1 LWNSCEYAQRF
12 WAKDEKFLKGHKMKS
27 TTLIVLA
34 AGMLVSAIVGVAI
47 ASATSITTDPIVI
60 GLALDAGFDGDFE
73 RLESR
78 EQTTIGRVM
87 PPSIHQSERRGI
99 LEFDISGI
107 PYGALI
113 EKANLNMGWY
123 SGSNLSPRT
132 NLYGFAGDGML
143 DSSDVTQTNNLIAGG
158 LASLWMV
165 DVGSFVQ
172 DLVDN
177 SCSYAGFLGIETRDD
192 TNRNYGHFKLII
204 DYISKPVLEV
214 AVDIKPGACPN
225 PVHVTSKGVL
235 PVAILG
241 SEDFDVTSIDASS
254 IRLAGVGAIRS
265 NFEDAAG
272 TVSNGDEC
280 ECSTGGPDG
289 FGDLILKFETQKV
302 MEAIGEF
309 NNGDELMLELRGN
322 LSDETRIKGS
332 DCIIIRDKN

>member
-1 LWNSCEYAQRF
+1 
-12 WAKDEKFLKGHKMKS
+12 MKS
-27 TTLIVLA
+27 KIFIFLA
-34 AGMLVSAIVGVAI
+34 SVILANGIAGVTI
-47 ASATSITTDPIVI
+47 ASPTSITTDPIVI

-73 RLESR
+73 RVESR
-78 EQTTIGRVM
+78 ERTTIGRVM

-113 EKANLNMGWY
+113 EKANLNMGWF

-132 NLYGFAGDGML
+132 NLYGFAGDGVL
-143 DSSDVTQTNNLIAGG
+143 DSTDVMQTNNLIAGE
-158 LASLWMV
+158 LPTLWMV
-165 DVGSFVQ
+165 DVGFFVQ
-172 DLVDN
+172 YLVDN
-177 SCSYAGFLGIETRDD
+177 SCSYAGFLGVETRDGA
-192 TNRNYGHFKLII
+192 NRNYGHFKLMI
-204 DYISKPVLEV
+204 DYVWKPVHEV

-225 PVHVTSKGVL
+225 PFNVKSRGVL

-241 SEDFDVTSIDASS
+241 AEDFDVTSIDVAS

-265 NFEDAAG
+265 SFEDVAAP
-272 TVSNGDEC
+272 VSNGNEC

-302 MEAIGEF
+302 TEAIGEV
-309 NNGDELMLELRGN
+309 NNGDELMLELRGK
-322 LSDETRIKGS
+322 LLDETRIKGS